1 MPAYVLLSK
10 LGTDGMR
17 QVLAEP
23 DKLRGVRRILEEYEA
38 NILEDYHLLG
48 MYDHCTV
55 FEVSDNFRAQKAIL
69 HEELTSAPDTTLL
82 AAVDFSLFER
92 MVKQEIR
99 TDGPHRWQVKWW
111 AKLIRLTFRWY
122 HYSKHMWRYAK
133 PFTVT
138 GMENFKTVKGPC
150 ITVANHSSH
159 LDAIALYHCL
169 PQRLKWNIYFGA
181 AADRWFLKNGGGRK
195 ELALQPWYN
204 SLIGGNFPIRRGG
217 GSATLDYSKWLLQQ
231 GASLAIFPEGTRST
245 SRKLSRFKHG
255 VSILA
260 LDCNVPVVPVY
271 LTGLSQLRPK
281 GSREVSAGPVT
292 ANIQPAIYFPEG
304 TTIPE
309 ATRIIYDALN
319 DVHQR
324 VLTHGP
330 QAARWDHISAESAK
344 GTQTTDEQ
352 QG

>member
-82 AAVDFSLFER
+82 AAIDFPLFER

-99 TDGPHRWQVKWW
+99 TDGPHRWQIKWW
-111 AKLIRLTFRWY
+111 AKLTRLAFRWY

-181 AADRWFLKNGGGRK
+181 AADRGFLENGGGRK

-231 GASLAIFPEGTRST
+231 GANLAIFPEGTRST

-292 ANIQPAIYFPEG
+292 ANIQPAIYFAEG

-324 VLTHGP
+324 VLSHGP
-330 QAARWDHISAESAK
+330 QAARWDYVSVADADSTEIK
-344 GTQTTDEQ
+344 TTGE
-352 QG
+352 